1 MRILHLSTSVTGGAG
16 LAARRSSAALN
27 SVGVKSTFLGRFPKK
42 NNPHET
48 EHKLKLKNNQRIASS
63 ALTILQS
70 KFIQNSQELFTP
82 LSLNLVSVSH
92 PIIQESDLI
101 HIHSNYNLISS
112 SQILHLSQIGKPVA
126 ITLHDQRLITG
137 GCHYSR
143 NCNNFKSGC
152 INCPQ
157 CTKPFKLLPQ
167 IMLRR
172 DSENL
177 AKIDNLQIIT
187 PSTWLK
193 NYAEETGRFES
204 NKISKIHNAIPGSF
218 SVGSEIAASRKWGV
232 PRGQLVIA
240 FIATNLNN
248 PFKGFHVFKQIINKL
263 ESEDL
268 DFYTLLIG
276 SGEVSN
282 FSPGVRIIRAEPA
295 DEEELADLLAI
306 TNIVVVPSEEDNS
319 PNVIGEALMAGATVI
334 GTNVGG
340 IPELLNFDPSYL
352 FEKNDLARPV
362 ELIKGHLNNMNRKRV
377 IQEAEKKFG
386 YKNIANELK
395 SLYLGMLDVG

>member
-1 MRILHLSTSVTGGAG
+1 MKILHLSTSVTGGAG

-27 SVGVKSTFLGRFPKK
+27 SVGINSAFLGRFPNKK
-42 NNPHET
+42 NPHES
-48 EHKLKLKNNQRIASS
+48 EHKLKLKNNQKIASS
-63 ALTILQS
+63 ALTLLQS

-82 LSLNLVSVSH
+82 LSLNLLSVSH
-92 PIIQESDLI
+92 PMIQESDLI

-112 SQILHLSQIGKPVA
+112 SQIFHLSQIGKPIV

-143 NCNNFKSGC
+143 NCNNLKSGC
-152 INCPQ
+152 SDCPQ

-167 IMLRR
+167 ITLRR
-172 DSENL
+172 ESKNL
-177 AKIDNLQIIT
+177 ARIDNLQIIT

-193 NYAEETGRFES
+193 NFVEETGRFEK
-204 NKISKIHNAIPGSF
+204 NKISKIHNAIPSSF
-218 SVGSEIAASRKWGV
+218 SVGSEITASKKWGV

-248 PFKGFHVFKQIINKL
+248 PLKGFHVFKEIINIL

-268 DFYTLLIG
+268 EFYALLIG

-282 FSPGVRIIRAEPA
+282 FSPDVRIIRAEPA
-295 DEEELADLLAI
+295 DERELADLLAI

-340 IPELLNFDPSYL
+340 IPELLNFNPNYI
-352 FEKNDLARPV
+352 FEKNDLTRAV
-362 ELIKGHLNNMNRKRV
+362 ELIKEHMNNTNRKRV

-395 SLYLGMLDVG
+395 SLYLGMFDVG